1 MYRKRTNEEGGSYM
15 ISINSVYKYVDINE
29 EKRIRIID
37 IDENFAYLV
46 NIDAKSSMPKCE
58 SLEKMQEEII
68 GNKLVKVRDP
78 FSKMIKEKELT
89 IIQIEKRNNDW
100 NIIEKYW
107 EKNRTQ
113 LLRTSNRN
121 KILKMISEEYSISLS
136 TVKKI
141 FNRYWQRGMN
151 KNALLPDY
159 INSGARGKQRNLS
172 DNKVGRPKKSN
183 YYGIVIEGINITEE
197 VKKHFEIAKS
207 KYYRNN
213 RKASLTETY
222 TLMLRDFYSDSY
234 KENDELKHRVW
245 DKSRIPTYYQFYY
258 WFKKTKNVQKDI
270 IFRESEKE
278 FNLKHRP
285 LLSNSLQETDGP
297 GTRFQVDATIADVY
311 LVSSLNRNR
320 VIGRPV
326 LYAIIDVFSRLITG
340 IYVGLEGPSWI
351 GAMMALDNM
360 IYDKV
365 EYCKEYG
372 IEISKEQW
380 PCKHLPEII
389 IADRGEFEGYAV
401 ENLINNLN
409 IKIEN
414 TSPYRGDLK
423 GIVER
428 SFRTTNEKIKHKTPG
443 AIQKEFRKRGDRD
456 YRLDA
461 TLTLEEFTKIYI
473 NIVLHHNNKIID
485 KYPME
490 KEMIADEI
498 SPIPSILWNWG
509 IENKK
514 GRLKT
519 VDREIFRLNTLPKSK
534 ASVSR
539 AGIRFKGLYYSS
551 DKAIKEQWF
560 INLKVR
566 SIDVVYDPRNINKI
580 YIPHNSGL
588 DYDECYLTDV
598 SLQYKDCLLEEIIF
612 NEELKSELREK
623 DLRDQHQNNIDL
635 EKEIENIV
643 KKAQKEKSKDID
655 YNKSPNQKL
664 KGIKRNRSV
673 EKEINRQ
680 SESFILGDDIDN
692 NGETAQVIELPVA
705 KEEKEKNGN
714 DRVMEM
720 IKRKRDEKRGGK

>member
-1 MYRKRTNEEGGSYM
+1 M
-15 ISINSVYKYVDINE
+15 ISINSVYKYIDVDNGE
-29 EKRIRIID
+29 RIRVVES
-37 IDENFAYLV
+37 DELFVYVV
-46 NIDAKSSMPKCE
+46 NIDITTSMPKQQY
-58 SLEKMQEEII
+58 KQKFQEELD
-68 GNKLVKVRDP
+68 GNKLVKVKDP
-78 FSKMIKEKELT
+78 YIRIFKEDELTEIQIIKRNDDWEFIQRYWIEYKNEIINKSKRSKALKNICDESNKGMIKV
-89 IIQIEKRNNDW
+89 KRLFS
-100 NIIEKYW
+100 
-107 EKNRTQ
+107 R
-113 LLRTSNRN
+113 
-121 KILKMISEEYSISLS
+121 
-136 TVKKI
+136 
-141 FNRYWQRGMN
+141 FWQRGMN
-151 KNALLPDY
+151 KNALIPDY
-159 INSGARGKQRNLS
+159 NNSGGRGKEKKLS
-172 DNKVGRPKKSN
+172 TLKIGKPRKAD
-183 YYGIVIEGINITEE
+183 YYGTIFEGVNITDDI
-197 VKKHFEIAKS
+197 KKHFEIS
-207 KYYRNN
+207 INKYYRNN
-213 RKASLTETY
+213 KKANLKETY

-234 KENDELKHRVW
+234 KENGEIKHRVW
-245 DKSRIPTYYQFYY
+245 DKSRIPTYQQFYY
-258 WFKKTKNVQKDI
+258 WFKKNEDIKKDI

-278 FNLKHRP
+278 FNLKKRE

-311 LVSSLNRNR
+311 IVSSLNRNR

-326 LYAIIDVFSRLITG
+326 VYAIIDVFSRLIAG
-340 IYVGLEGPSWI
+340 IYVGLEGPSWL

-372 IEISKEQW
+372 ISINQEQW

-498 SPIPSILWNWG
+498 SPTPSSLWNWG

-519 VDREIFRLNTLPKSK
+519 VDREIFRLNILPTGK
-534 ASVSR
+534 ASISR

-566 SIDVVYDPRNINKI
+566 SIKVVYDPRNINKI
-580 YIPHNSGL
+580 YILHNSGL
-588 DYDECYLTDV
+588 DYDKCYLTDV

-612 NEELKSELREK
+612 NEELESELREK

-643 KKAQKEKSKDID
+643 KEAQKERLKDID
-655 YNKSPNQKL
+655 YNKSSNQKL
-664 KGIKRNRSV
+664 KGINRNRSV

-680 SESFILGDDIDN
+680 KERFILGDDIDS
-692 NGETAQVIELPVA
+692 NGETAQVIELSVV
-705 KEEKEKNGN
+705 KEENEKNGY
-714 DRVMEM
+714 DRVMEK
-720 IKRKRDEKRGGK
+720 IKRKRDERKSVE

>member
-1 MYRKRTNEEGGSYM
+1 M
-15 ISINSVYKYVDINE
+15 ISINSVYKYVDIDNGE
-29 EKRIRIID
+29 RIRVLE
-37 IDENFAYLV
+37 IDELFVYVV
-46 NIDAKSSMPKCE
+46 NLDGDTSMPKQE
-58 SLEKMQEEII
+58 YKQKLQEELE
-68 GNKLVKVRDP
+68 GDKLVKIKDP
-78 FSKMIKEKELT
+78 YIRIFKEDELTEIQIVKRNDDWEFIQRYWIEYKNEILNKSKRAKALRNICDESNKGMIKV
-89 IIQIEKRNNDW
+89 KRLFS
-100 NIIEKYW
+100 
-107 EKNRTQ
+107 R
-113 LLRTSNRN
+113 
-121 KILKMISEEYSISLS
+121 
-136 TVKKI
+136 
-141 FNRYWQRGMN
+141 FWQRGMN
-151 KNALLPDY
+151 RNALLPDY
-159 INSGARGKQRNLS
+159 DKSGGRGKEKKLS
-172 DNKVGRPKKSN
+172 TLKTGKPRKVD
-183 YYGIVIEGINITEE
+183 YYGTVSEGINITED
-197 VKKHFEIAKS
+197 VKKHFEIAIN
-207 KYYRNN
+207 KYYRNY
-213 RKASLTETY
+213 RKANLTEVY
-222 TLMLRDFYSDSY
+222 TLMLRDFYSDRY
-234 KENDELKHRVW
+234 KENGEIKHRVW
-245 DKSRIPTYYQFYY
+245 DRSTIPTYQQFYY
-258 WFKKTKNVQKDI
+258 WFKKNEDVKKDI

-278 FNLKHRP
+278 FNLKKRE

-311 LVSSLNRNR
+311 LVSSLNKNR

-326 LYAIIDVFSRLITG
+326 VYAIIDVFSRLVTG

-360 IYDKV
+360 ICDKV
-365 EYCKEYG
+365 EYCEKYG
-372 IEISKEQW
+372 MEISEEQW

-423 GIVER
+423 GIIER

-443 AIQKEFRKRGDRD
+443 AIQKEFRERGDRD

-461 TLTLEEFTKIYI
+461 TLTLEQFTKIYI
-473 NIVLHHNNKIID
+473 NMVLHHNNKIID

-498 SPIPSILWNWG
+498 SPTPINLWNWG

-519 VDREIFRLNTLPKSK
+519 VDREILRLNILPKDK
-534 ASVSR
+534 ASISR
-539 AGIRFKGLYYSS
+539 AGISFKGLYYSS
-551 DKAIKEQWF
+551 NKAIKEQWF

-566 SIDVVYDPRNINKI
+566 SVAVVYDPRNMNKI

-588 DYDECYLTDV
+588 DYDECNLTDV

-612 NEELKSELREK
+612 NKELESELREK
-623 DLRDQHQNNIDL
+623 DLRGQFQNNIDL
-635 EKEIENIV
+635 ETQIENIV
-643 KKAQKEKSKDID
+643 KEAQKEKAKDID

-664 KGIKRNRSV
+664 KQIKRNRSV

-680 SESFILGDDIDN
+680 RESFILGDVKDN
-692 NGETAQVIELPVA
+692 NDEVAQVIELPVA

-714 DRVMEM
+714 ERVMEK
-720 IKRKRDEKRGGK
+720 IKRKRAENKSVE

>member
-1 MYRKRTNEEGGSYM
+1 M
-15 ISINSVYKYVDINE
+15 IDINSVYKYIDVDNGE
-29 EKRIRIID
+29 RIRVVET
-37 IDENFAYLV
+37 DELFVYVV
-46 NIDAKSSMPKCE
+46 NIDVNTSMPKQQY
-58 SLEKMQEEII
+58 KQKFQEELE
-68 GNKLVKVRDP
+68 GNKLVKIKDP
-78 FSKMIKEKELT
+78 YIRIFKEDELTEIQITKRNDDWEFIQRYWIEYKNDILNKSKRPKALKSICDQSNKGMIKV
-89 IIQIEKRNNDW
+89 KRLFS
-100 NIIEKYW
+100 
-107 EKNRTQ
+107 R
-113 LLRTSNRN
+113 
-121 KILKMISEEYSISLS
+121 
-136 TVKKI
+136 
-141 FNRYWQRGMN
+141 FWQRGMN
-151 KNALLPDY
+151 RNALLPDY
-159 INSGARGKQRNLS
+159 DKSGGRGKEKNLS
-172 DNKVGRPKKSN
+172 MLKTGKPRKAD
-183 YYGIVIEGINITEE
+183 YYGIVSEGINITED
-197 VKKHFEIAKS
+197 VKKHFEIAMS

-213 RKASLTETY
+213 KRANLTETY

-234 KENDELKHRVW
+234 KENGEIKHRVW
-245 DKSRIPTYYQFYY
+245 DRSRIPTYQQFYY
-258 WFKKTKNVQKDI
+258 WFKKNEDVKKDI

-278 FNLKHRP
+278 FNLKKRE

-311 LVSSLNRNR
+311 LVSSLNKHR

-326 LYAIIDVFSRLITG
+326 VYAIIDVFSRIVAG

-360 IYDKV
+360 ICDKV
-365 EYCKEYG
+365 EYCEKYG
-372 IEISKEQW
+372 IEISEEQW

-389 IADRGEFEGYAV
+389 IADRGEFEGYSV

-461 TLTLEEFTKIYI
+461 TLTLEDFTKIYI
-473 NIVLHHNNKIID
+473 NMVLHNNNKIKD
-485 KYPME
+485 KYPMQ

-498 SPIPSILWNWG
+498 SPTPINLWNWG

-519 VDREIFRLNTLPKSK
+519 VDREIFRLNILPKGK
-534 ASVSR
+534 ASISR
-539 AGIRFKGLYYSS
+539 GGIRFKGLYYSC

-566 SIDVVYDPRNINKI
+566 SVEIIYDPRNMNKI
-580 YIPHNSGL
+580 YIPHDSGL
-588 DYDECYLTDV
+588 DYEECNLTDV

-612 NEELKSELREK
+612 NGELESELREK
-623 DLRDQHQNNIDL
+623 DLRGQLQNNIDL
-635 EKEIENIV
+635 DKEIENIV
-643 KKAQKEKSKDID
+643 EKAKKEKLNDID
-655 YNKSPNQKL
+655 YNKSANQKL
-664 KGIKRNRSV
+664 KGIQRNRSV

-680 SESFILGDDIDN
+680 RESFILGDDIDN
-692 NGETAQVIELPVA
+692 NGEVAQVIELPVA

-714 DRVMEM
+714 DRVMEK
-720 IKRKRDEKRGGK
+720 IKRKRAESKSVE